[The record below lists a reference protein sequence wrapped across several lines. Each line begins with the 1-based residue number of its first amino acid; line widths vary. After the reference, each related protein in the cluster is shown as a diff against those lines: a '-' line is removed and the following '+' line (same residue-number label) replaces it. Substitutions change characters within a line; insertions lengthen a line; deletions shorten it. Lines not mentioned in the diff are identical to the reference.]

1 MLKDSQQKFIKIS
14 GVELPIPYNE
24 EKKEYYTKIVETIE
38 AEMDGIKHQ
47 VQGKNVQ
54 VSSMQ
59 LSLLANIRATEKYY
73 TLLAQH
79 KDILD
84 NYKQNISDISR
95 DLVDVS
101 EFIGDYLNTAN

>member
-1 MLKDSQQKFIKIS
+1 MFKDSQQKFIKIN

-24 EKKEYYTKIVETIE
+24 DQKEYFTKIVETIE
-38 AEMDGIKHQ
+38 TEINEIKQQ

-54 VSSMQ
+54 VSTIQ

-73 TLLAQH
+73 ALLAQH
-79 KDILD
+79 KDVLD
-84 NYKQNISDISR
+84 NYKKNIGAISR